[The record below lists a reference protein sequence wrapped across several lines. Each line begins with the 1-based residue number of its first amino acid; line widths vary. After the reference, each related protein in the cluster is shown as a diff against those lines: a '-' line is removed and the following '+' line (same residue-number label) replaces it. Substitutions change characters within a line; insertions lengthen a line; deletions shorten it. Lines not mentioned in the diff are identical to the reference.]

1 MKGVVLAGGLGSRL
15 APMTRV
21 VNKHLLDVYDEP
33 MVHFPIRT
41 LQQAGVT
48 EIVIVTGQEIDQFKK
63 LLGDGSELGVSLV
76 YEQQEGEGGIAD
88 ALARSR
94 PHVEGDDMV
103 VILGDNIFQEN
114 LRPYVEAFAA
124 QGGGARVLLKRV
136 SMDDAR
142 RFGVAVIDN
151 DRIVR
156 IDEKPAE
163 PESDLVQTGCYMY
176 DSTVFAIIDGLS
188 PSERG
193 ELEITDV
200 NMAYVRREA
209 LQFDVVPGWWT
220 DAGTPASKLKASI
233 LVALAKG
240 VTFQA

>member
-1 MKGVVLAGGLGSRL
+1 
-15 APMTRV
+15 
-21 VNKHLLDVYDEP
+21 
-33 MVHFPIRT
+33 
-41 LQQAGVT
+41 
-48 EIVIVTGQEIDQFKK
+48 
-63 LLGDGSELGVSLV
+63 
-76 YEQQEGEGGIAD
+76 
-88 ALARSR
+88 
-94 PHVEGDDMV
+94 MV